1 MINERQEEQASL
13 YVLGVLTPA
22 EQQAFEAELKNDAE
36 LRVFVDSLRKG
47 ADAIAVSVP
56 AVKPS
61 HDLKNKIM
69 ERLDARTKIVPMPE
83 SVPTGS
89 RWLPW
94 ALAACLAVLVIY
106 QQNQSFQAET
116 AGQEEQLDALK
127 LERHTL
133 REQVSALAIKLGNLD
148 RLLQSSLSTNE
159 VLTAE
164 LKQIKESNRTANLRI
179 AMLNT
184 LLAESPKAIAVSVW
198 DNQKQTGVFHV
209 ENLKPLP
216 PGKDYQLW
224 VIDPQYKTPVD
235 AGVFQVDEKG
245 NVRFEFK
252 PRQPIAVANTFAVTE
267 EPKGGRPTP
276 TMDRMVL
283 AGNAKEL

>member
-13 YVLGVLTPA
+13 YVLGVLPPA

-36 LRVFVDSLRKG
+36 LREFVDSLRKG

-61 HDLKNKIM
+61 LDLKNKIM
-69 ERLDARTKIVPMPE
+69 ERLDARAKIVPMPE

-89 RWLPW
+89 KWLPW

-116 AGQEEQLDALK
+116 AGQEEELDALK

-133 REQVSALAIKLGNLD
+133 REQASALAIKLGNLD

-252 PRQPIAVANTFAVTE
+252 PRQPIAAANTFAVTE

-283 AGNAKEL
+283 AGNSKEL